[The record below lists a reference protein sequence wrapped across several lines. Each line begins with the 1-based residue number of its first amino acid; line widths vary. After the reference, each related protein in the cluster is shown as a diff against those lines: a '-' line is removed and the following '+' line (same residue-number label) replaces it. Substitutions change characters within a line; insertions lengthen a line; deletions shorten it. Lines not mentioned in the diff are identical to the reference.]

1 MKGLILKDIY
11 MMMKYCRAYLL
22 IIVIFTAVS
31 FVDNGNLFLVFY
43 PTILCGMIPVN
54 LLSYDERSRWLQY
67 SGTMPYTK
75 AQIVSSKYLIGLGTQ
90 TLMIIITG
98 TAQAIKMSLDGTFA
112 PGGYAV
118 FMLLLLVVSLFAGAI
133 TLPFIFKLGVEKGR
147 MAYYIMI
154 GIILGGSVAL
164 SGLFNGAMQT
174 VIKMNAILPTICI
187 VGILIYV
194 FSWRLS
200 ISFYKKREI

>member
-22 IIVIFTAVS
+22 IIIVFTAVS
-31 FVDNGNLFLVFY
+31 FVNSGNLFLVFY
-43 PTILCGMIPVN
+43 PIILCGMIPVN

-75 AQIVSSKYLIGLGTQ
+75 AQIVSAKYLIGLGTQ

-112 PGGYAV
+112 PGGYAG

-154 GIILGGSVAL
+154 GIIFGGSVAL
-164 SGLFNGAMQT
+164 SGFLNSEMHT
-174 VIKMNAILPTICI
+174 EITMNAVLPIICI

-200 ISFYKKREI
+200 IYFYKKREI